1 MSILEKAIKK
11 KHKFYDFLK
20 QQMTVTPTP
29 LSLQALLLKPIQRF
43 PQYILFLKV
52 SLDTLIM
59 T

>member
-1 MSILEKAIKK
+1 MSILEKGIKK

-20 QQMTVTPTP
+20 QQMSVTATP

-52 SLDTLIM
+52 NFDTLILS
-59 T
+59 